1 MALRD
6 AARAAYEASLN
17 DKTDDAR
24 QLLLDTLGDPEGY
37 VTGLTIADT
46 RVIDGVTLIVFTDG
60 DIHLGVRFRQ
70 DATGGEIWLVEASGG
85 WQFLGEPVTSL
96 EHLGRLLPALDP
108 PEGSEPDPD
117 EPAVWVQP
125 TGAHDA
131 YPLGAQVTYNG
142 KVWESTVDGNVW
154 KPGEYGWTEVV

>member
-24 QLLLDTLGDPEGY
+24 ALLLAVLGDPEGY
-37 VTGLTIADT
+37 VTALTIADT
-46 RVIDGVTLIVFTDG
+46 RVDEDTTLIVFTDG
-60 DIHLGVRFRQ
+60 DIHLAARFHGT
-70 DATGGEIWLVEASGG
+70 DPGEVWLVQAGGG
-85 WQFLGEPVTSL
+85 WQLVEQVTSL
-96 EHLGRLLPALDP
+96 EHLGRILPS
-108 PEGSEPDPD
+108 PETPTEPAPD

-131 YPLGAQVTYNG
+131 YPLGSQVTYNG
-142 KVWESTVDGNVW
+142 KTWESTVADNVW
-154 KPGEYGWTEVV
+154 RPGEFGWVEVV